1 MTLRLAKWG
10 FPWWRYVRNSAYYHY
25 FRKAPSIKEVHQ
37 AFSHWDVP
45 ISSDATGGQ
54 LYENE
59 ELRSLWL
66 IKRCLEE
73 VSRQRILNLVQY
85 LQELASTKEESAGW
99 YFVLLWAV
107 FLSLN
112 FPSDHIVCFLS
123 KFLTSALDVQF
134 IPSLQPTVCS

>member
-1 MTLRLAKWG
+1 M
-10 FPWWRYVRNSAYYHY
+10 RNSAYYHY

-99 YFVLLWAV
+99 YFVLLLGSFFV
-107 FLSLN
+107 FEFSKRLHRLFSFEISDKYPRCSIYTIPATNSL
-112 FPSDHIVCFLS
+112 PLKIDG
-123 KFLTSALDVQF
+123 
-134 IPSLQPTVCS
+134 